1 MVLLESDNKWVR
13 FMQQDSLRNSFILIA
28 ILQDKEP
35 ERVSLEIFVE

>member
-35 ERVSLEIFVE
+35 ERVSLEIIVE